1 MLANC
6 SEQHALALTEVICPL
21 EGIDARESVQIRC
34 EAPDAEVLFTDWLNA
49 LIYEM
54 STRNLLFSRFAV
66 DIRDYRL
73 TATAWGEALDRERHH
88 PTVEVKAATYTALL
102 VTQRDDGSWIAQCV
116 VDV

>member
-1 MLANC
+1 
-6 SEQHALALTEVICPL
+6 
-21 EGIDARESVQIRC
+21 
-34 EAPDAEVLFTDWLNA
+34 VLFTDWLNA